1 MRFRDMAFALA
12 LLALPVQAQASE
24 ALWNLL
30 KAGGQVVIMRHA
42 ATDSTAGDRDTM
54 RLEDCSTQRNLSAS
68 GRDDAR
74 RIGAAFRARGII
86 VDDVRSSVWC
96 RCLDTATLAFGTVN
110 PWLPLNSFFRKR
122 DREPNQTRAVR
133 EQVSRHRGGTLV
145 FVTPP
150 GEHHCAD
157 GPLPRRGRDDHP
169 HAPERRLHRCRAT
182 ETFGRDSELR
192 RTRYADT
199 ADLPS
204 LLLMSLAEY
213 GDAQVVNF
221 SDSDL

>member
-110 PWLPLNSFFRKR
+110 PWLPLNSFFRNR

-145 FVTPP
+145 FVTHQVNITALTGLYPDE
-150 GEHHCAD
+150 GEMIILTPQSD
-157 GPLPRRGRDDHP
+157 GFTVAGRLKPSD
-169 HAPERRLHRCRAT
+169 AT
-182 ETFGRDSELR
+182 
-192 RTRYADT
+192 
-199 ADLPS
+199 
-204 LLLMSLAEY
+204 
-213 GDAQVVNF
+213 VN
-221 SDSDL
+221 